1 MKVGVIVFLFLFTLV
16 SSRFVDQ
23 ADKCDADTC
32 NSADCRCARPD
43 SPLGDEE
50 IPQLIS
56 LTFDEAVVDNLF
68 TSVWQP
74 LLFDRKN
81 PDGNPISATIF
92 LLLQYDSS
100 WTSRSTALFFPYTL
114 DYLSP
119 QECRIGTTC
128 PTEAH
133 PGFWIAPIIDL
144 QGNGTDGSVLECNSL
159 ISCNIQGSADEIA
172 AWLESQVD
180 RIENRAP
187 LTLMVSS
194 AWFRFTNNSYEGFEA
209 FLDNILSR
217 GDVFLVSQK
226 QVIDWARNPVN
237 LGSFKTEVP
246 TRTADCQRS
255 SCPLQNINNET
266 RYMTSCVT
274 CPQVYPWL
282 GNPFGLIDPDDTT
295 TTTTTTTVTP
305 PTTTTTTETTTVT
318 TTTVPSAL

>member
-1 MKVGVIVFLFLFTLV
+1 M
-16 SSRFVDQ
+16 
-23 ADKCDADTC
+23 
-32 NSADCRCARPD
+32 NSIYR
-43 SPLGDEE
+43 
-50 IPQLIS
+50 
-56 LTFDEAVVDNLF
+56 
-68 TSVWQP
+68 
-74 LLFDRKN
+74 
-81 PDGNPISATIF
+81 
-92 LLLQYDSS
+92 
-100 WTSRSTALFFPYTL
+100 
-114 DYLSP
+114 
-119 QECRIGTTC
+119 
-128 PTEAH
+128 
-133 PGFWIAPIIDL
+133 
-144 QGNGTDGSVLECNSL
+144 
-159 ISCNIQGSADEIA
+159 GSADEIA

-246 TRTADCQRS
+246 TRTADCHRS